1 MHATYLQCLQSSSLS
16 TVSYASF
23 SFELTLRFGAK
34 LIINMVVNYVV
45 PPATSITLSGS
56 RPGPLYWG
64 TSLTLTCIV
73 NYDTPLVDT
82 PVSFCINITGPQTN
96 SVTTNTTANVS
107 IATFNPLL
115 PVHDGSYVCSFSIS
129 PSSES
134 LFVLPSMSASSSLLD
149 LVLTGMSINS
159 IVPLYYS

>member
-1 MHATYLQCLQSSSLS
+1 MSSVSIKIYITYSRNLKQNFVLI
-16 TVSYASF
+16 VS
-23 SFELTLRFGAK
+23 
-34 LIINMVVNYVV
+34 
-45 PPATSITLSGS
+45 PATSVTLSGS

-73 NYDTPLVDT
+73 NYDTQLVDT
-82 PVSFCINITGPQTN
+82 PVSFYINIHGPQTN

-107 IATFNPLL
+107 TSTFNPLL
-115 PVHDGSYVCSFSIS
+115 PVHNGSYVCSSSIS

-134 LFVLPSMSASSSLLD
+134 LFVLPSTSASSSLLD

-159 IVPLYYS
+159 VIALYNS

>member
-1 MHATYLQCLQSSSLS
+1 MNLKQLLYLLVL
-16 TVSYASF
+16 
-23 SFELTLRFGAK
+23 L
-34 LIINMVVNYVV
+34 
-45 PPATSITLSGS
+45 ATSVTLSGS

-73 NYDTPLVDT
+73 NYDTQLVDT
-82 PVSFCINITGPQTN
+82 PVSFYINITGSQTN

-107 IATFNPLL
+107 TAIFNPLL
-115 PVHDGSYVCSFSIS
+115 PVHDGSYVCSSSIS

-159 IVPLYYS
+159 LIVLYNS

>member
-1 MHATYLQCLQSSSLS
+1 
-16 TVSYASF
+16 
-23 SFELTLRFGAK
+23 
-34 LIINMVVNYVV
+34 MVVNYVV
-45 PPATSITLSGS
+45 PPATSMTLSGS

-73 NYDTPLVDT
+73 NYDTQLVDT
-82 PVSFCINITGPQTN
+82 PVSFYINITGPQTN

-107 IATFNPLL
+107 TATFNLLL
-115 PVHDGSYVCSFSIS
+115 PVHDGSYVCSSSIS

-134 LFVLPSMSASSSLLD
+134 LFVLPSMSTSSSLLE

-159 IVPLYYS
+159 LIALYNS